1 MTEFLLA
8 LGAFLAL
15 HSIPALPAI
24 RERLISHLGGAIY
37 FSLYSAVSIVLLG
50 WVFYAA
56 LSVDYVPLWEP
67 APWQAWA
74 TLIAA
79 PIGVFLVLAGLFSIN
94 PLSISIRQGDEPGAV
109 VAITR
114 HPVLSGFALWALGH
128 LIANGDLRSL
138 ILFGGFALF
147 ALGAMP
153 MLEKRAR
160 RRLKD
165 AWHREAAKTSIL
177 PLAALLRGRARITAD
192 APLAVAALATVVTT
206 TWLLSGGHAVLFHA
220 DPLLLAT
227 AF

>member
-24 RERLISHLGGAIY
+24 RERLISHLGRATY

-50 WVFYAA
+50 WVFHAA
-56 LSVDYVPLWEP
+56 LNVDYIPLWEP

-94 PLSISIRQGDEPGAV
+94 PLSVSIRQGDDPGAV

-114 HPVLSGFALWALGH
+114 HPVLWGFALWALGH

-153 MLEKRAR
+153 MLERRAR
-160 RRLKD
+160 RRLND
-165 AWHREAAKTSIL
+165 AWHGQAAKTSIL
-177 PLAALLRGRARITAD
+177 PLAALLRGRARITVD

-206 TWLLSGGHAVLFHA
+206 AWLLSGGHAVLFQA

-227 AF
+227 TF